1 MKDVR
6 LMRAPIR
13 EHSPRPPTLVSFLLM
28 HLLDGIAL
36 SMLIA
41 AGIAFGVGASSLA
54 RAEDLKALYWLVV
67 GIVAVRGAV
76 QIARPRGA

>member
-1 MKDVR
+1 
-6 LMRAPIR
+6 
-13 EHSPRPPTLVSFLLM
+13 M

-36 SMLIA
+36 TMLVA

-54 RAEDLKALYWLVV
+54 RADDLKALYWLVV

>member
-1 MKDVR
+1 
-6 LMRAPIR
+6 
-13 EHSPRPPTLVSFLLM
+13 M
-28 HLLDGIAL
+28 HVMDGIAL
-36 SMLIA
+36 SMLVA

-54 RAEDLKALYWLVV
+54 RAEDLKALYWLAV

>member
-1 MKDVR
+1 VGVR
-6 LMRAPIR
+6 EARRAARALGEPLWYR
-13 EHSPRPPTLVSFLLM
+13 LPTM
-28 HLLDGIAL
+28 QLLDGIAL
-36 SMLIA
+36 TMLVA
-41 AGIAFGVGASSLA
+41 AAIAFGVGASSLA